1 MNEPKPCSGVL
12 FKNDRK
18 TKETHSDYSGT
29 LILEDG
35 TECWLN
41 AWIKHGK
48 SQTFMSLSFK
58 PKQPRQETPQAKVED
73 RVVNQHGDMP
83 WGGPPPRAAQE
94 ADDIPF

>member
-18 TKETHSDYSGT
+18 TKETHADYNGT

-41 AWIKHGK
+41 AWVKHGK
-48 SQTFMSLSFK
+48 TKTFMSLSFK
-58 PKQPRQETPQAKVED
+58 PKEPRQQAQK
-73 RVVNQHGDMP
+73 P
-83 WGGPPPRAAQE
+83 KAAQE
-94 ADDIPF
+94 PERETPAKDGDDIPF